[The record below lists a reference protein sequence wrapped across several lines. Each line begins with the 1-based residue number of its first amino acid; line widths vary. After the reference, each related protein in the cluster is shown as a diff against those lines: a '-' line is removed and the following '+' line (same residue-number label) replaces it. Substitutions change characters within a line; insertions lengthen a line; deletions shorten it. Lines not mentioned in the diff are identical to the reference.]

1 MIYGGSINLVSEQ
14 ADEEVQMILADAQFA
29 PANIM
34 MLDFTP
40 TFRGIWDAAEYERLK
55 SRMARPDL
63 YEKISSAAQG
73 VLKTTESSILY
84 KAVRVPHMRS
94 HHPEGICSARANQDK
109 CENFPF
115 KGQSLGQRRHY
126 ILTLESVC
134 LIYIL
139 SGYDR
144 PQCHACHA
152 IQNQSKTPPKR
163 PHGPFHRGGS
173 IV

>member
-40 TFRGIWDAAEYERLK
+40 TFRCIWDAAEYERLK

-84 KAVRVPHMRS
+84 KAV
-94 HHPEGICSARANQDK
+94 SATYEKSSPDRH
-109 CENFPF
+109 
-115 KGQSLGQRRHY
+115 LQR
-126 ILTLESVC
+126 T
-134 LIYIL
+134 
-139 SGYDR
+139 
-144 PQCHACHA
+144 
-152 IQNQSKTPPKR
+152 SKPR
-163 PHGPFHRGGS
+163 
-173 IV
+173 